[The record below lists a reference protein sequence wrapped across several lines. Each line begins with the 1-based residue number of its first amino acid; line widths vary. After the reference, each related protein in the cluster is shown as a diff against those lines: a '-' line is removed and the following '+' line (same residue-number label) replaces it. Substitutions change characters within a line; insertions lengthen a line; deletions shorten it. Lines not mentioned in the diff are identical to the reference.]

1 MIGSYC
7 IEKYMNIIKEIISDI
22 RKDHRKV
29 FISPSRWKTSPIWK
43 QPQSYHDMHLWTTF
57 IVYLTGFL
65 IVGIFGK
72 WNISFTIASII
83 FIPFIVEWHY
93 RKKHN
98 K

>member
-1 MIGSYC
+1 MMIGSYC
-7 IEKYMNIIKEIISDI
+7 IEKYMNIIKEIISNI
-22 RKDHRKV
+22 RKGHRKV
-29 FISPSRWKTSPIWK
+29 FIGPGGKHLIWK
-43 QPQSYHDMHLWTTF
+43 QPQSYHDMYLWTAF
-57 IVYLTGFL
+57 MVYLTGFL

-83 FIPFIVEWHY
+83 FIPFIVEWYY